1 MSENNFDF
9 KIIEKNSFSGGRV
22 YSENKD
28 GFILDEGFQIFLD
41 NYPESK
47 KLFDY
52 EKLKLKNFHSGAL
65 VHIDNQFYHYL
76 NPLFHPLSKQNK
88 LWNELL
94 GLILISKNVLL
105 RNIDTDLDTDT
116 WIKNFPMVSKEFKM
130 FVKSFLKGVLLDK
143 KLCTKTSIALDY
155 LKLFVYGRAAVP
167 YNGMIEFTNQLKKTI
182 PIDKFV
188 FNEEVVS
195 VKNNTVIT
203 KSGNHY
209 NSQNIIFATDLN
221 SVNEI
226 FNLKINITKNPVTNI
241 YFRTSENLSNF
252 PGIILN
258 ANSNEIINHLSIL
271 NLINPNYSFPG
282 ENLISVS
289 LFNES
294 SYSYNDLIQI
304 VLLEL
309 REWYGNVIDELELIR
324 IKDHFNDIPF
334 NNLYKYQSEIR
345 EIFNSNVFFCGGYLS
360 NSSIEGAIKTSNYLI
375 NNCLF
380 EQKRC
385 P

>member
-9 KIIEKNSFSGGRV
+9 KIIEKKSFPGGRV
-22 YSENKD
+22 YSEKKD
-28 GFILDEGFQIFLD
+28 DFILDEGFQIFLD

-52 EKLKLKNFHSGAL
+52 KKLKLKNFHSGAL

-76 NPLFHPLSKQNK
+76 NPLFHPLTKQNK
-88 LWNELL
+88 LWKEFL

-105 RNIDTDLDTDT
+105 GKINSDFDTDT
-116 WIKNFPMVSKEFKM
+116 WINNFPIVSNEFKM
-130 FVKSFLKGVLLDK
+130 FVKSFLKGVLLDN

-155 LKLFVYGRAAVP
+155 LKLFSYGRATVP
-167 YNGMIEFTNQLKKTI
+167 YNGMIEFSNQLKKTI

-195 VKNNTVIT
+195 VKNNTVTT
-203 KSGNHY
+203 KAGNHY
-209 NSQNIIFATDLN
+209 HSQNIIFATDLN

-241 YFRTSENLSNF
+241 YFKTSENLSDF

-271 NLINPNYSFPG
+271 NLINPNYSLSE

-289 LFNES
+289 LFNEA
-294 SYSYNDLIQI
+294 SYSYHDLIQI
-304 VLLEL
+304 VLREL
-309 REWYGNVIDELELIR
+309 KQWYGNVIDSLELIR

-334 NNLYKYQSEIR
+334 NNLYKYQSELR
-345 EIFNSNVFFCGGYLS
+345 ETFNSNVFFCGGYLF
-360 NSSIEGAIKTSNYLI
+360 NSSIERAIKTSNYLI

>member
-1 MSENNFDF
+1 MCIRDS
-9 KIIEKNSFSGGRV
+9 
-22 YSENKD
+22 
-28 GFILDEGFQIFLD
+28 
-41 NYPESK
+41 
-47 KLFDY
+47 
-52 EKLKLKNFHSGAL
+52 
-65 VHIDNQFYHYL
+65 L
-76 NPLFHPLSKQNK
+76 NPLFHPFSKQNK

-105 RNIDTDLDTDT
+105 RNIDTDLDTGT

-130 FVKSFLKGVLLDK
+130 FVQSFLKGVLLDK

-241 YFRTSENLSNF
+241 YFRTSENLSHF

>member
-9 KIIEKNSFSGGRV
+9 KIIEKKSFPGGRV
-22 YSENKD
+22 YSEKKD
-28 GFILDEGFQIFLD
+28 DFILDEGFQIFLD

-52 EKLKLKNFHSGAL
+52 KKLKLKNFHSGAL

-76 NPLFHPLSKQNK
+76 NPLFHPLTKQNK
-88 LWNELL
+88 LWKELL
-94 GLILISKNVLL
+94 GLLLISKNVLL
-105 RNIDTDLDTDT
+105 GKINSDFDTDT
-116 WIKNFPMVSKEFKM
+116 WINNFPMVSNEFKM
-130 FVKSFLKGVLLDK
+130 FVKSFLKGVLLDN
-143 KLCTKTSIALDY
+143 KLCTKTSIALNY
-155 LKLFVYGRAAVP
+155 LKLFSYGRAAVP
-167 YNGMIEFTNQLKKTI
+167 YNGMIEFSNQLKKTI

-195 VKNNTVIT
+195 VKNNTVTT
-203 KSGNHY
+203 KAGNHY
-209 NSQNIIFATDLN
+209 HSQNIIFATDLN

-226 FNLKINITKNPVTNI
+226 FNLKINITKNSVTNI
-241 YFRTSENLSNF
+241 YFKNSENLSDF

-271 NLINPNYSFPG
+271 NLINPNYSLSG

-289 LFNES
+289 LFNEA
-294 SYSYNDLIQI
+294 SYSYHNLIQI
-304 VLLEL
+304 VLREL
-309 REWYGNVIDELELIR
+309 KQWYGNVIDSLELIR

-334 NNLYKYQSEIR
+334 NNLYKYQSELR
-345 EIFNSNVFFCGGYLS
+345 ETFNSNVFFCGGYLF

>member
-1 MSENNFDF
+1 MSENNLDF
-9 KIIEKNSFSGGRV
+9 KIIEKKSFSGGRV
-22 YSENKD
+22 YSEHKD

-41 NYPESK
+41 NYPESR

-65 VHIDNQFYHYL
+65 VHVDNKFYQYL
-76 NPLFHPLSKQNK
+76 NPLFHPLSKNNK
-88 LWNELL
+88 LWNELF

-105 RNIDTDLDTDT
+105 DKINTDLETDN
-116 WIKNFPMVSKEFKM
+116 WINNFPIVSNEFKM
-130 FVKSFLKGVLLDK
+130 FVKSFLKGVLLDNQ
-143 KLCTKTSIALDY
+143 LSTKTSIALAY
-155 LKLFVYGRAAVP
+155 LKFFAFGRATVP
-167 YNGMIEFTNQLKKTI
+167 HNGMIEFSNQLKKNI
-182 PIDKFV
+182 PIDKFIY
-188 FNEEVVS
+188 NEEVIS

-203 KSGNHY
+203 KAGNHY

-226 FNLKINITKNPVTNI
+226 FNLNINNTNKSVTNI
-241 YFRTSENLSNF
+241 YFKTSENLSDF

-271 NLINPNYSFPG
+271 NLINPNYSLDG

-294 SYSYNDLIQI
+294 SYSYNDLIHI
-304 VLLEL
+304 VINEL
-309 REWYGNVIDELELIR
+309 KQWYGNVIDTLELLR
-324 IKDHFNDIPF
+324 IKDHSNDIPF
-334 NNLYKYQSEIR
+334 NNLYQYQHEIR
-345 EIFNSNVFFCGGYLS
+345 ELFNSNVFFCGGYLF

-380 EQKRC
+380 EQKRR